1 MLKSQKESA
10 EGLKVRY
17 FEQYFQ
23 ASLRRQLQRHLKFLP
38 KVYSS
43 KIFLLKKLIAS
54 LLKKYEW
61 ANRWKGDCVIVEENV
76 KLSQF
81 YFLAKV
87 HFVYLKLIL
96 FCQVKAALKRD
107 LATLLRLSL
116 IIEVLKKNVRLLS
129 YPLVLQFFIQN
140 ILKVL
145 WLFVLMRIDL
155 LLH

>member
-23 ASLRRQLQRHLKFLP
+23 ASLRQQLQRHLKFLP

-87 HFVYLKLIL
+87 HFVYLKFIL

-116 IIEVLKKNVRLLS
+116 IIEVLKKNVQLLS
-129 YPLVLQFFIQN
+129 YPMVLQFFIQN